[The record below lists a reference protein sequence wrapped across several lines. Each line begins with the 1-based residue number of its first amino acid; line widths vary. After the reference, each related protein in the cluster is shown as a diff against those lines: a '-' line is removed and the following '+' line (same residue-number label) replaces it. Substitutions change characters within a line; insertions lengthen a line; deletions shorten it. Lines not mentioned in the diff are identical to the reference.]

1 MAHPKGGAMQNR
13 TRRLWGQ
20 EFDLLKD
27 GLDEEQV
34 VEFVNQLMVKYR
46 SLVERQE
53 HFLSLGALSEKA
65 AIEADKLAVEVKSRA
80 RQEAE
85 VGANKTV
92 AQANQRAQETLASA
106 RKIAQEVMRSE
117 TESHLEAAHR
127 KADVIGTEA
136 MQKAQLFLIRA
147 KAAIEGDLKN
157 QFGEIYDQLLAS
169 LREVLGEGH
178 DVEARWKGK
187 LVELW
192 KREALELGAYEPIP
206 SVLATE
212 MTRAS
217 AIAGGESEAKAETPH
232 PEVIAREDVY
242 FEAAVK
248 EEVLDQPPPAAP
260 PAGQRPP
267 GAAAEK
273 PSAEVVVEPPLAAAE
288 EPSGEA
294 VVEEPPRDKMA
305 KARPSKDVETTEEE
319 RPRERMATES
329 PAGKAKPETAPPP
342 PKAEPK
348 LPVAYLGELE
358 GEVDISLVAPVELPV
373 MSKIYAQLQGN
384 PEVKVLRTVGSY
396 DKGTTITILLE
407 KPTRLVDMLT
417 GIQGVEVSSETPVK
431 QGFLQRAIG
440 GQDAPSDRIIIPL
453 KTQA

>member
-106 RKIAQEVMRSE
+106 RKIAQEVMRTE
-117 TESHLEAAHR
+117 TESHLEAAQR
-127 KADVIGTEA
+127 KANVIETEA

-147 KAAIEGDLKN
+147 KAAIESDLKN

-217 AIAGGESEAKAETPH
+217 AITGGESEAKAETPH

-273 PSAEVVVEPPLAAAE
+273 PS
-288 EPSGEA
+288 GEA
-294 VVEEPPRDKMA
+294 VVEEPPRDKIA
-305 KARPSKDVETTEEE
+305 KARPRKDVETTEEE

-329 PAGKAKPETAPPP
+329 PEEKAKPETAPPP

-348 LPVAYLGELE
+348 LPVAFLGELE

-373 MSKIYAQLQGN
+373 MSKIYAELQGN
-384 PEVKVLRTVGSY
+384 PGVKVLRTVGSY

-440 GQDAPSDRIIIPL
+440 GQDAPSDRITIPL
-453 KTQA
+453 KTQL